1 MSMKNNLKRI
11 RIANNVTQSDL
22 RKKLHINEAS
32 LSRMENGNQRIT
44 DEQIIA
50 FADFFDVSTDYLL
63 GREWHDPETTV
74 YKTVDFNIKDVY
86 KKLQAYSKTEL
97 IELRGAIDFILETK
111 FTPGDN
117 GQLIKNKIDE
127 LIKTK

>member
-1 MSMKNNLKRI
+1 MKNNLKRI

>member
-1 MSMKNNLKRI
+1 MKNNLTKI
-11 RIANNVTQSDL
+11 RKENNKTQADL
-22 RKKLHINEAS
+22 SKVLHISEAAIS
-32 LSRMENGNQRIT
+32 KMENGYQRIS
-44 DEQIIA
+44 DEQA
-50 FADFFDVSTDYLL
+50 VTLADFFGISIDHLL
-63 GREWHDPETTV
+63 GREWHNPETTV
-74 YKTVDFNIKDVY
+74 YKTVDFDIKDVY
-86 KKLQAYSKTEL
+86 RKLQTYSKTEL